1 MGGILL
7 RFPSLGVIPGA
18 EYDNGSE
25 ALLAIAGAA
34 PAKVVIGDTVSVVEE
49 KAPFKPPFVA
59 HARHFSL
66 LSAVSVGVTDR
77 VGKLYLPGIIF
88 GDFCPVCP
96 VIWWVALQDRGKGT
110 PSKMY
115 GLGVV
120 SGRL

>member
-1 MGGILL
+1 M
-7 RFPSLGVIPGA
+7 A
-18 EYDNGSE
+18 EDNHGSE
-25 ALLAIAGAA
+25 TLLAIVGAA
-34 PAKVVIGDTVSVVEE
+34 PAKVVIGDAVSVVEE

-66 LSAVSVGVTDR
+66 LSAFSVGVTDR

-88 GDFCPVCP
+88 VDFLPCMPRYLVGG
-96 VIWWVALQDRGKGT
+96 VADRGKGT

-115 GLGVV
+115 GLGIV

>member
-1 MGGILL
+1 M

-34 PAKVVIGDTVSVVEE
+34 PAKVVIGDAVSVVEE

-77 VGKLYLPGIIF
+77 AGKLYPPGIIF
-88 GDFCPVCP
+88 GDFLPCMPRSLVGG
-96 VIWWVALQDRGKGT
+96 VADRGKGT

-115 GLGVV
+115 GLGIV